1 MSFQIKH
8 GEQMS
13 KRGTF
18 KVFGSKLQLLGK
30 EEKEVGT
37 GRRKANESNRD
48 NMASFWLFEG
58 SAWTASI

>member
-1 MSFQIKH
+1 
-8 GEQMS
+8 MS